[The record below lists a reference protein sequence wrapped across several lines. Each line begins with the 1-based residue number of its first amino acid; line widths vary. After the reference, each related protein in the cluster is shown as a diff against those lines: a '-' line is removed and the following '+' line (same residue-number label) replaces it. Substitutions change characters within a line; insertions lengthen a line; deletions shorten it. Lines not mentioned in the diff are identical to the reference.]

1 MKNYSKEEKEMW
13 LEDWKNSG
21 KKAWTYAKEN
31 NLLPQTFC
39 SWVKRTGTKNQRG
52 FVEVTKKLKT
62 RTESMSEIRI
72 EKGGINI
79 YIPLSVWAENSA
91 TVIEGLRVAL

>member
-1 MKNYSKEEKEMW
+1 MKHYSKEEKEMW
-13 LEDWKNSG
+13 LDDWKRSG

-39 SWVKRTGTKNQRG
+39 GWVKRVEAKSQRG
-52 FVEVTKKLKT
+52 FVEVSKQVKT
-62 RTESMSEIRI
+62 QTASMAEIRI

-79 YIPLSVWAENSA
+79 YIPLVVWKESSA
-91 TVIEGLRVAL
+91 AVFEGLKAVL

>member
-1 MKNYSKEEKEMW
+1 MKHYSKEEKEMW
-13 LEDWKNSG
+13 LEDWKRSG

-39 SWVKRTGTKNQRG
+39 GWVKRTEAKSQSG
-52 FVEVTKKLKT
+52 FVEVSKQLKT
-62 RTESMSEIRI
+62 RTASMSEIRI

-79 YIPLSVWAENSA
+79 YIPLSVWTENSPA
-91 TVIEGLRVAL
+91 VIEGLRVAL